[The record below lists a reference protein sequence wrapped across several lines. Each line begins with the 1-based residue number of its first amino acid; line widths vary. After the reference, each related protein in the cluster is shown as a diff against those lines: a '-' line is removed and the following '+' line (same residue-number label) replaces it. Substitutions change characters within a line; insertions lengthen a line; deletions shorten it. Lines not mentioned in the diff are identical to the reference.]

1 MNSKALE
8 LHKKYKGKLATQ
20 VVTPVKTKE
29 DLSLVYTPGVAD
41 VSRAI
46 AENKEDAYIYTGK
59 SHTVAVV
66 SDGSAVLG
74 LGNIGA
80 EAALPVMEGKAA
92 LFKTFADID
101 AVPLCLNTQNS
112 KEIISIVRAV
122 APNFGGINLEDI
134 SAPRCF
140 EIEEALQDLGIPVMH
155 DDQHGTA
162 VVVFAGLLNASKVV
176 GKKLSSM
183 KVVISGA
190 GAAGHAIAKLLTNEV
205 GDVVVCDSRGVIDRK
220 RPYDDPYKFRLSTFT
235 NADNISGTIKDA
247 IKGADVFIG
256 VSAPN
261 ILTADDIRSMNDR
274 PIVFAL
280 ANPVPEIMPEEAKQ
294 GGAYIVATGRS
305 DLPNQVNNSLAFPGI
320 FKGALASRANQI
332 TERMKVSAAHAL
344 ALLVENPSVEKIIPE
359 PFDKGI
365 ADAVAKAVEEA
376 SGL

>member
-1 MNSKALE
+1 MSTTALE
-8 LHKKYKGKLATQ
+8 IHKKHKGKLATQ
-20 VVTPVKTKE
+20 LLIPIKTK
-29 DLSLVYTPGVAD
+29 DDMSLVYTPGVAD

-46 AENKEDAYIYTGK
+46 AENKDDAYVYTSK
-59 SHTVAVV
+59 SHTVAVI

-101 AVPLCLNTQNS
+101 AVPLCLNTQNP

-162 VVVFAGLLNASKVV
+162 VVVFAGLLNAAKVV
-176 GKKLSSM
+176 GKELSSL
-183 KVVISGA
+183 KVVVSGA
-190 GAAGHAIAKLLTNEV
+190 GAAGHAIAKLLSNEV
-205 GDVVVCDSRGVIDRK
+205 NDVIVCDSRGMIDRM
-220 RPYDDPYKFRLSTFT
+220 RPYSDPYKFKLSTFT
-235 NADNISGTIKDA
+235 NKKNLAGTLKDA
-247 IKGADVFIG
+247 LKGADVFIG

-261 ILTADDIRSMNDR
+261 ILSSSDIRIMNDKS
-274 PIVFAL
+274 IVFAL
-280 ANPVPEIMPEEAKQ
+280 ANPVPEIMPEEAKK
-294 GGAYIVATGRS
+294 GGAYVIATGRS

-320 FKGALASRANQI
+320 FKGALTSRATQI
-332 TERMKVSAAHAL
+332 TEDMKVSAARAL
-344 ALLVENPSVEKIIPE
+344 ARLVENPSVEKIMPE
-359 PFDKGI
+359 PFDDGI
-365 ADAVAKAVEEA
+365 TEAVAKAVEKTTI
-376 SGL
+376 